1 MIEVTSFA
9 GRSVALFGLGGSG
22 IATAKA
28 LVAGGARVA
37 AWDDA
42 QRSRDRAVAA
52 GIALSDLTTA
62 DWSTFDCLVLAPGLP
77 LTHPEPYWTVRAA
90 NDANIEIIG
99 DLELLACERRARPT
113 GVGVDCPIIAVTGT
127 NGKSTTVSLI
137 THLLRH
143 AGRDVQLG
151 GNIGTPV
158 LALEPPVPGRTYVV
172 ECSSFQIDL
181 TPGLAPDVGV
191 LMNIAPDHLDRHGSM
206 DNYVAIKTRLVAA
219 ARNAVIGVDDD
230 ISATIAVQLDDG
242 LGRVKRVSST
252 KGVENGVYAE
262 GTILYEVVK
271 GEAHKVADL
280 SGIDT
285 LRGAHNA
292 QNAVA
297 AFAALR
303 LLGLEAETISAGL
316 ASFPGL
322 PHRMEIVG
330 RLGKV
335 LFVNDSKA
343 TNADAAQRALSSFD
357 HIYWIAGGRAKTG
370 GIDNLTNWFD
380 RIVHAYL
387 IGEAAERFAGTLGE
401 AVPSSMSRTL
411 EAALGE
417 ATRAAS
423 ADTHGEP
430 VVLLSP
436 ACASYDQYSSFE
448 ERGDAFR
455 AAVAGIEGVE
465 VA

>member
-22 IATAKA
+22 LATARA
-28 LVAGGARVA
+28 LMAGGATVS

-42 QRSRDRAVAA
+42 SRSREKAAVA
-52 GIALSDLTTA
+52 GIPLVDLASA
-62 DWSTFDCLVLAPGLP
+62 DWSVFDALILAPGVP
-77 LTHPEPYWTVRAA
+77 LTHPEPHWTVRAA

-99 DLELLACERRARPT
+99 DLELFARERRLRP
-113 GVGVDCPIIAVTGT
+113 VDCPFIAVTGT

-137 THLLRH
+137 AHILKH
-143 AGRDVQLG
+143 AGRDAQLG

-158 LALEPPVPGRTYVV
+158 LALDPFAPGRTYVV

-181 TPGLAPDVGV
+181 APGLAPDVAV

-206 DNYVAIKTRLVAA
+206 DNYVAIKTRLAA
-219 ARNAVIGVDDD
+219 AGRSAVIGVDDA
-230 ISATIAVQLDDG
+230 ISAGIADQLDDG
-242 LGRVKRVSST
+242 LGRVHRVSAT
-252 KGVENGVYAE
+252 HPVEDGVHAV
-262 GTILYEVVK
+262 GTELYEVSK
-271 GEAHKVADL
+271 GSAVKVADL
-280 SGIDT
+280 AGVDT

-292 QNAVA
+292 QNAAA

-303 LLGLEAETISAGL
+303 LLGLDAETIAAGL
-316 ASFPGL
+316 ATFPGL

-330 RLGKV
+330 RLGRV

-343 TNADAAQRALSSFD
+343 TNADAAQRALGSFD
-357 HIYWIAGGRAKTG
+357 RIYWIAGGRAKTD
-370 GIDNLTNWFD
+370 GIDNLTDWFP

-387 IGEAAERFAGTLGE
+387 IGEAAERFAATLGD
-401 AVPSSMSRTL
+401 AVPHTMSRTL

-417 ATRAAS
+417 ATRAAM
-423 ADTHGEP
+423 ADPHGEP

-436 ACASYDQYSSFE
+436 ACASFDQYSSFE
-448 ERGDAFR
+448 HRGNVFR
-455 AAVAGIEGVE
+455 EAVAALGDV